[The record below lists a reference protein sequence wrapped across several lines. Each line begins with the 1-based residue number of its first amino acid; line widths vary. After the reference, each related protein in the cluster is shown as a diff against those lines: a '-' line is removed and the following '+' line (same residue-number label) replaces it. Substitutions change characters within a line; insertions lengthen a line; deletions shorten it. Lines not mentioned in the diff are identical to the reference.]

1 MAKEKKPKLP
11 GDTVLKNPKEELF
24 CWLYAGY
31 HNRDLFGNGTRCYIQ
46 TYYADEI
53 IKLED
58 EIEKYEKEKEKAGVN
73 TDGRSELI
81 ASNKKYDNEINPRQR
96 RIKSLE
102 KTARTLA
109 ARLLAKVGIRERV
122 DYLVDTYIENSYT
135 DRELQYTILQRFDLN
150 SKVQAIKEYNRLKDR
165 GKVGNLEGNFTFSWE
180 DPAQGNS
187 KAQKKPVLKKV
198 DIKQKDS
205 VVEWEGDK

>member
-1 MAKEKKPKLP
+1 MAKAKLP
-11 GDTVLKNPKEELF
+11 GEAVLKNPKEELF

-53 IKLED
+53 NKLHD
-58 EIEKYEKEKEKAGVN
+58 ELDTLQKNKEVAGAKIE
-73 TDGRSELI
+73 GRTELI
-81 ASNKKYDNEINPRQR
+81 KSNKTFDIEINQKER
-96 RIKSLE
+96 RVKSLE
-102 KTARTLA
+102 NQARSLA
-109 ARLLAKVGIRERV
+109 ARLLAKVSIRARV

-180 DPAQGNS
+180 NAPEGNTG
-187 KAQKKPVLKKV
+187 ARKKPVLKKAE
-198 DIKQKDS
+198 IKQKES
-205 VVEWEGDK
+205 VVEWGNEK

>member
-1 MAKEKKPKLP
+1 MAKAKLP
-11 GDTVLKNPKEELF
+11 GEAVLKNPKHELF

-46 TYYADEI
+46 AYYADEI
-53 IKLED
+53 IKLDE
-58 EIEKYEKEKEKAGVN
+58 EIEKFEKEKEKASLAS
-73 TDGRSELI
+73 TDRAELI
-81 ASNKKYDNEINPRQR
+81 QSNKKYDNEINPRQR

-102 KTARTLA
+102 KTARTMA
-109 ARLLAKVGIRERV
+109 ADLLAKTGIRARV

-180 DPAQGNS
+180 NAPEGNTG
-187 KAQKKPVLKKV
+187 AQKKPVLKKAE
-198 DIKQKDS
+198 IKQKES
-205 VVEWEGDK
+205 VVEWGNEK